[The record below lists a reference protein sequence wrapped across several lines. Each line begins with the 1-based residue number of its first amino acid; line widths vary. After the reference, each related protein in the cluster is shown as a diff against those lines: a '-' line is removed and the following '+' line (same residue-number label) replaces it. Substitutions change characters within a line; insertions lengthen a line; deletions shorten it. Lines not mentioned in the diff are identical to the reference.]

1 MWLELLMFWAS
12 CWVLLK
18 KRWSPFPRP
27 LNHLVFTLSLLIL
40 QNLQWLPLTTNKQ
53 KKTKPLNFSAWYL
66 KLKTHQIHLE
76 FSASTHLFT
85 HAVFS
90 TFSIPDLHQLKSFSR
105 LSSDASSSRK
115 PSLVSP
121 AKGLLSPLNARAIF
135 LPLLWQCYSL
145 SCSLTIK
152 GDAVDLPHWMVSL
165 WRCMNLSCFCIPN
178 T

>member
-1 MWLELLMFWAS
+1 MFCADVVGATYVLSFLLS
-12 CWVLLK
+12 IIEK
-18 KRWSPFPRP
+18 KVIPFPMTSQP
-27 LNHLVFTLSLLIL
+27 PCFHPISPHSPKSSVTSTDHQQTKENKTPKFLSLVF
-40 QNLQWLPLTTNKQ
+40 K
-53 KKTKPLNFSAWYL
+53 A
-66 KLKTHQIHLE
+66 KTHQIHLE

-121 AKGLLSPLNARAIF
+121 AKGLLSPLNTRAIF

-152 GDAVDLPHWMVSL
+152 GDAVDLPH
-165 WRCMNLSCFCIPN
+165 
-178 T
+178 